1 MKAITTMI
9 VAAMA
14 AVLMFGTVACGGKSV
29 DPKHVE
35 QMVKDVD
42 YTNLESKAV
51 TFDQDQYAEM
61 IAYCDKALEKTAEMM
76 KNLGKE
82 DAEKPKLEYSPDVVN
97 TCIGILA
104 VADEAGKLDDSNK
117 KAYDKFTAKS
127 ESLLGL

>member
-1 MKAITTMI
+1 MI

-42 YTNLESKAV
+42 YTN
-51 TFDQDQYAEM
+51 
-61 IAYCDKALEKTAEMM
+61 LEKTAEMM

-117 KAYDKFTAKS
+117 KAYDKFTEKS

>member
-82 DAEKPKLEYSPDVVN
+82 DAEKPKL
-97 TCIGILA
+97 
-104 VADEAGKLDDSNK
+104 
-117 KAYDKFTAKS
+117 
-127 ESLLGL
+127 